1 MKSLQFTISY
11 TGRVT
16 TLTKLEFIRRLSE
29 ELAGIPKDELEER
42 LEFYIEMIDDRI
54 DEGQTEEDAVA
65 DIGNVNEIISQI
77 LSEIPLSKIIKEKV
91 KPKKKMKGWEITLI
105 ILGFPVWFPVLI
117 SVAAIIFSLYIS
129 LWSVIVSFWAVFAS
143 FSACSVAGLIAG
155 IGIMLYSKI
164 YIGLAVL
171 SSGIVLAGLAIFT
184 FFGCKAVT
192 ELTVKLTKKFVL
204 WLKYRFA
211 RKEIA

>member
-1 MKSLQFTISY
+1 M
-11 TGRVT
+11 
-16 TLTKLEFIRRLSE
+16 TKHEFILRLRE
-29 ELAGIPKDELEER
+29 GLRGIPKSELDER
-42 LEFYIEMIDDRI
+42 LDFYKELIDDRI
-54 DEGQTEEDAVA
+54 DEGQTEEDAVT

-77 LSEIPLSKIIKEKV
+77 LSEIPLRKIIKEKV
-91 KPKKKMKGWEITLI
+91 KPNKKMKWWEITLI

-117 SVAAIIFSLYIS
+117 SIAAIIFSLYIS

-164 YIGLAVL
+164 NIGLAVL

-184 FFGCKAVT
+184 FFGCKSVT